1 MKKVFWDWCWE
12 ASSTGTWIRV
22 NVDNDAKILF
32 ISDLC
37 LTATRLTKP
46 TQKRIIQLQPCMVV
60 NLLFFS
66 FFLFSSALVFFF
78 FLSEHSI
85 PEYEHA
91 LVLECDRSAAIEAR
105 GVNSTL

>member
-1 MKKVFWDWCWE
+1 MSHSNQVDE
-12 ASSTGTWIRV
+12 AHPKTHYPAAAMHG
-22 NVDNDAKILF
+22 
-32 ISDLC
+32 C
-37 LTATRLTKP
+37 KP
-46 TQKRIIQLQPCMVV
+46 AF
-60 NLLFFS
+60 FFS